1 MATNGNGDDAGAVG
15 KDSINT
21 DIITLTRFLTEEQ
34 AKQAQATGDFTL
46 LCHALQFA
54 FKSISHYIRRA
65 TLVNLTGLAGQSNA
79 TGDDQKKLDVIGNDL
94 FISAMR
100 SCGRVKL
107 LVSEEEEEC
116 ITFSEWPNARYAV
129 ACDPI
134 DGSSNLDAGVS
145 VGTIFSIFKLPS
157 GAAGVKEDILKPGT
171 EMVASGFTMYG
182 ASAQLVITMK
192 GGRVNGFTLDN
203 NFGEFILTHPDMR
216 IPRSRAIYSVNEGNS
231 LYWDEPVKEYVNAL
245 KFPAEEGGKPYSAR
259 YIGSMV
265 ADAYRTLLYGGI
277 FAYPAD
283 KKSPK
288 GKLRI
293 LYECAPMAM
302 VFENAGGLAVNS
314 RMERMLEVV
323 PEHIHDRSGIFMGS
337 ELEVQKVIDVHKRY
351 QK

>member
-1 MATNGNGDDAGAVG
+1 MGNMATNGQNNGEAQTGVG
-15 KDSINT
+15 TESINT
-21 DIITLTRFLTEEQ
+21 EIVTLTRFLTEEQ
-34 AKQAQATGDFTL
+34 TKHKEATGDFTL

-54 FKSISHYIRRA
+54 FKSIAYYIRRA
-65 TLVNLTGLAGQSNA
+65 TLINLTGLAGSSNT

-100 SCGRVKL
+100 SCARVRL
-107 LVSEEEEEC
+107 LVSEEEEEVLV
-116 ITFSEWPNARYAV
+116 FDHGPNAKYAV

-145 VGTIFSIFKLPS
+145 VGTIFSIYKLADDAK
-157 GAAGVKEDILKPGT
+157 GTAEDILRPGT
-171 EMVASGFTMYG
+171 DMVASGFTMYG
-182 ASAQLVITMK
+182 ASAMLVITMK
-192 GGRVNGFTLDN
+192 GGPVNAFTLDN
-203 NFGEFILTHPDMR
+203 ALGEFILTHPNMR
-216 IPRSRAIYSVNEGNS
+216 IPKKRAIYSVNEGNS
-231 LYWDEPVKEYVNAL
+231 LYWDDKT
-245 KFPAEEGGKPYSAR
+245 KR

-302 VFENAGGLAVNS
+302 VMENAGGKAIDSKMNRL
-314 RMERMLEVV
+314 MEVV
-323 PEHIHDRSGIFMGS
+323 PAHIHDRSGIFMGS
-337 ELEVQKVIDVHKRY
+337 YDEMEKVKSFHK
-351 QK
+351 